1 MERPTRPRRP
11 KKKSALP
18 RAKQRRGVSPSE
30 AAAGPCA
37 PVEKAAPD
45 PAAAEPAA
53 AGTRYSLR
61 EGHLLLVDDISSAR
75 MGQVRQKG
83 TKPELVVRSLLSSLG
98 HRFRVSRRG
107 LSGSPDIVNAS
118 RRWVVF
124 VHGCF
129 WHRHGCKA
137 TTTPGRNREFWEAKF
152 QRNVERDRR
161 SIAALEALGYTVI
174 VVWECETKRELEP
187 LRQKL
192 AALLGPRPSGVLEP
206 NRP

>member
-1 MERPTRPRRP
+1 
-11 KKKSALP
+11 
-18 RAKQRRGVSPSE
+18 
-30 AAAGPCA
+30 
-37 PVEKAAPD
+37 
-45 PAAAEPAA
+45 
-53 AGTRYSLR
+53 
-61 EGHLLLVDDISSAR
+61 VDDVSSAR
-75 MGQVRQKG
+75 MSQVRQKG
-83 TKPELVVRSLLSSLG
+83 TKPELVVRSLLAALG
-98 HRFRVSRRG
+98 HRFRVGRRG
-107 LSGSPDIVNAS
+107 LSGSPDIVNVR

-129 WHRHGCKA
+129 WHRHGCRA
-137 TTTPGRNREFWEAKF
+137 STTPSRNREFWEAKF

-192 AALLGPRPSGVLEP
+192 AALLGSRRSGVLEP

>member
-1 MERPTRPRRP
+1 MERPTRPRRT
-11 KKKSALP
+11 KKKSAP
-18 RAKQRRGVSPSE
+18 ARAKQGRAVSPVE
-30 AAAGPCA
+30 AAAA
-37 PVEKAAPD
+37 ASASAETAAPETAALD
-45 PAAAEPAA
+45 ADPPEPPAARA
-53 AGTRYSLR
+53 RYSLR
-61 EGHLLLVDDISSAR
+61 EGHLLLVDDVSSAR

-83 TKPELVVRSLLSSLG
+83 TKPELVVRRLLSSLG
-98 HRFRVSRRG
+98 HRFRVGRRG

-137 TTTPGRNREFWEAKF
+137 TSTPSRNREFWEAKF

-174 VVWECETKRELEP
+174 VVWECETKRQLEP

-192 AALLGPRPSGVLEP
+192 AALLGGPK
-206 NRP
+206 

>member
-1 MERPTRPRRP
+1 MERPPRPRHP
-11 KKKSALP
+11 KRKSAP
-18 RAKQRRGVSPSE
+18 PSAE
-30 AAAGPCA
+30 TAAP
-37 PVEKAAPD
+37 EKAALDAD
-45 PAAAEPAA
+45 PAAAAPAA
-53 AGTRYSLR
+53 SARYSLR
-61 EGHLLLVDDISSAR
+61 EGHLLLVDDVSSAR

-83 TKPELVVRSLLSSLG
+83 TQPELVVRSLLSSLG
-98 HRFRVSRRG
+98 HRFRVGRRG
-107 LSGSPDIVNAS
+107 LSGSPDIVNVR

-174 VVWECETKRELEP
+174 VVWECETKRELER

-192 AALLGPRPSGVLEP
+192 AALLAAAKSAASKPRLP
-206 NRP
+206 

>member
-1 MERPTRPRRP
+1 MERPPRPRRP
-11 KKKSALP
+11 KRKSAT
-18 RAKQRRGVSPSE
+18 PSAE
-30 AAAGPCA
+30 TVAPDKAALDADSAAAPPA
-37 PVEKAAPD
+37 P
-45 PAAAEPAA
+45 PA
-53 AGTRYSLR
+53 RYSLR
-61 EGHLLLVDDISSAR
+61 EGHLLLVDDVSSAR

-98 HRFRVSRRG
+98 HRFRVGRRG
-107 LSGSPDIVNAS
+107 LSGSPDIVNVR

-137 TTTPGRNREFWEAKF
+137 TTTPGRNRAFWEAKF

-161 SIAALEALGYTVI
+161 SVEALEALGYTVI
-174 VVWECETKRELEP
+174 VVWECETKRELER

-192 AALLGPRPSGVLEP
+192 AALLGATKSAASKPRLP
-206 NRP
+206 